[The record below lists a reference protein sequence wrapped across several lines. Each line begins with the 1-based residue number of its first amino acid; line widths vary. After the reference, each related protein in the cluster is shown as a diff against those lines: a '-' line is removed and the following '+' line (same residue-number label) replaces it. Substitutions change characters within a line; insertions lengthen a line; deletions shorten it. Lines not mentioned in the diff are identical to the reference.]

1 MTETSLKWEHCGTE
15 FPGWI
20 RGTHPTDEGE
30 TVTVEVCFSSAD
42 NGNDYDCWWS
52 QNIEITHCG
61 EYYVYFLPEA
71 PGCAFR
77 YCAASTF

>member
-1 MTETSLKWEHCGTE
+1 MTETSLEYNHCGTVA
-15 FPGWI
+15 PGWI

-30 TVTVEVCFSSAD
+30 TVTVEVCFSW
-42 NGNDYDCWWS
+42 NGYDCNRS
-52 QNIEITHCG
+52 QNIEITYCG

-71 PGCAFR
+71 PWCSAR